1 MTRLVRCPKNNYETV
16 KERQKKTMAV
26 ENVLTAKIVTMVSLF
41 GISMFVGCLPLLISK
56 KFNWFTKSRD
66 PNLRSSNQLVMG
78 LLAFGGGVLFATTFM
93 HLLPEVD
100 ENIELLQET
109 GEIPDVPV
117 FLAGLI
123 MCGGF
128 FMMYLVEELVH
139 LYIHAR
145 EHKPSE
151 KNDAKPFSL
160 RKSIS
165 GNDPEINQETKQIE
179 NEINSGHSHLVLDSS
194 QEDSVVSALR
204 GLLIVLALSI
214 HELFEGLAV
223 GLESSV
229 ANVWYMFGA
238 VSAHKYIIAFCIGV
252 ELLAA
257 GTRKWLSLVYI
268 FTFSFMSALGIG
280 IGILLVGG
288 SGAAAAGLYSV
299 VLQGIACGTLV
310 YVVFFEVWKRS
321 SGLLQFACALL
332 GFAVMVS
339 LEVTVEFIII

>member
-1 MTRLVRCPKNNYETV
+1 MESTSDSDV
-16 KERQKKTMAV
+16 M
-26 ENVLTAKIVTMVSLF
+26 TAKIVTMVCLF
-41 GISMFVGCLPLLISK
+41 GISMIVGCLPMLISL
-56 KFNWFTKSRD
+56 KFNWFTASSD
-66 PNLRSSNQLVMG
+66 SNLRSSNQLVMG

-100 ENIELLQET
+100 ENIHLLQDA
-109 GEIPDVPV
+109 GEIAEMPF

-128 FMMYLVEELVH
+128 FMMYLIEELVH
-139 LYIHAR
+139 LYINS
-145 EHKPSE
+145 K
-151 KNDAKPFSL
+151 
-160 RKSIS
+160 
-165 GNDPEINQETKQIE
+165 ETKTPVDISSTRSFSHRHSTADVEGSSDEQMTTAAKTKE
-179 NEINSGHSHLVLDSS
+179 LESVQNNGHSHLVVTSND
-194 QEDSVVSALR
+194 DSVVSALR

-229 ANVWYMFGA
+229 GNVWYMFAA

-257 GTRKWLSLVYI
+257 GTKRWLSLVYI

-288 SGAAAAGLYSV
+288 AGAAEAGLYSV
-299 VLQGIACGTLV
+299 ILQGLACGTLV

-321 SGLLQFACALL
+321 SGLLQFVCSLF
-332 GFAVMVS
+332 GFAVMFS
-339 LEVTVEFIII
+339 LELIVDLVL

>member
-1 MTRLVRCPKNNYETV
+1 MNLNFTTDPGASTGDAL
-16 KERQKKTMAV
+16 MAKV
-26 ENVLTAKIVTMVSLF
+26 ITMVCLF
-41 GISMFVGCLPLLISK
+41 GLSMIVGCVPLLLSLK
-56 KFNWFTKSRD
+56 YDWFTKSSD

-100 ENIELLQET
+100 DNIQLLQDA
-109 GEIPDVPV
+109 GDIPEMPI

-128 FMMYLVEELVH
+128 FMMYLIEELVH
-139 LYIHAR
+139 LYINSRAT
-145 EHKPSE
+145 KPE
-151 KNDAKPFSL
+151 DTNPTRPFSL

-165 GNDPEINQETKQIE
+165 EGPEEPSSSKLDKNA
-179 NEINSGHSHLVLDSS
+179 GHSHLVMEED
-194 QEDSVVSALR
+194 DSVVSALR
-204 GLLIVLALSI
+204 GLLIVLALSV

-229 ANVWYMFGA
+229 ANVWYMFAA

-257 GTRKWLSLVYI
+257 GTRRWLSLVYI
-268 FTFSFMSALGIG
+268 FTFSFMSALGIA

-288 SGAAAAGLYSV
+288 AGAAEAGLYSV
-299 VLQGIACGTLV
+299 
-310 YVVFFEVWKRS
+310 WRRS
-321 SGLLQFACALL
+321 SGLMQFVCSLL
-332 GFAVMVS
+332 GFAVMLS
-339 LEVTVEFIII
+339 LEVAVELGKLM